1 MKSSDGLN
9 KKEKNKATKL
19 WMKKVKYQKIIK
31 SENIKNLEENYLVA
45 M

>member
-1 MKSSDGLN
+1 MKSSDGIN
-9 KKEKNKATKL
+9 IKEKKKTTL
-19 WMKKVKYQKIIK
+19 WMKKVKYQKNIK